1 MARRTTGSS
10 HILVGECTSL
20 ILVVPAHSVFLWIVG
35 FPRGLFLVRYYTC
48 FMSTHWVRMRH
59 HNMSFH
65 FYADDTQL
73 YVSFKSSISG
83 DLSRAPSTLEAC
95 ARDINKWMLC
105 NKIKLND
112 DKTEM
117 LKHRPAPLLD
127 QLQVATSSVTCSTS
141 SNNIGVVL
149 DSTLSL
155 DKHVAQIF
163 KSSFY
168 SIRNISRIIKSPVSE
183 DPRPRIS
190 YL

>member
-1 MARRTTGSS
+1 MLV
-10 HILVGECTSL
+10 ILINGC
-20 ILVVPAHSVFLWIVG
+20 
-35 FPRGLFLVRYYTC
+35 
-48 FMSTHWVRMRH
+48 
-59 HNMSFH
+59 
-65 FYADDTQL
+65 
-73 YVSFKSSISG
+73 YV
-83 DLSRAPSTLEAC
+83 
-95 ARDINKWMLC
+95 
-105 NKIKLND
+105 IKLNND

-155 DKHVAQIF
+155 DKHVTQIF

-168 SIRNISRIIKSPVSE
+168 SIRNISRIIKSPDSE